1 VHDTSIVEH
10 DIKTTPRVYLLDSC
24 SDIGLL
30 ADIADSS
37 FDLASS
43 VRDNLLDLGKSLFE
57 SRCRDIAHQ
66 NRCTLAGKQNGGL
79 KTNTTVELS
88 VQSSTYTNVLKMIDE
103 YHGGKCALLQVK
115 QVQQKNDD
123 AMEKHLPSSTSDDS
137 VLASETTSAFGAHDC
152 RWILSKV
159 MWMKLGM

>member
-1 VHDTSIVEH
+1 VHDTSVVEH

-24 SDIGLL
+24 SNIGLL
-30 ADIADSS
+30 ADIADSGL
-37 FDLASS
+37 DLSSS

-79 KTNTTVELS
+79 ETNTTVELS

-103 YHGGKCALLQVK
+103 YHGGKCVLFSIER
-115 QVQQKNDD
+115 VQQKADD
-123 AMEKHLPSSTSDDS
+123 AIEEHLPSSTSDDS
-137 VLASETTSAFGAHDC
+137 VLASETTSTFGAHDC
-152 RWILSKV
+152 RWILSKFV
-159 MWMKLGM
+159 WMKLGM